1 MRCSPCHSRRSFLVI
16 LYLDLYL
23 GMYFI
28 VLRGASRP
36 LVAATDFLR
45 FKLDFSFHY
54 SPQSGGKGRGSPL
67 TQQLEGPRTAN
78 CNGHYVPVKRQGSC
92 AKKTSIYRIKALK
105 G

>member
-54 SPQSGGKGRGSPL
+54 SPGGKVGGRLSRNNSKV
-67 TQQLEGPRTAN
+67 LE
-78 CNGHYVPVKRQGSC
+78 RQIAMGI
-92 AKKTSIYRIKALK
+92 TFQ
-105 G
+105 